1 MINGRCA
8 LILLSVILLVVGC
21 DSVSKNTDSV
31 SKNTDSD
38 GEMATGA
45 AEEGVEKDVL
55 LALEPGEIDWIGQQI
70 FQNECSGQFRCL
82 VHWNDGEAFPSLGIG
97 HFIWYPEGV
106 DEPFVESFPKL
117 VQYMAQRQALVPDW
131 LRQLEPFDAPW
142 PDKASFESVEN
153 SVKVAELREFL
164 AGTQGIQAEFIFRR
178 AKSSLTKIVESVPE
192 DRRAQ
197 LKTDLDVLSST
208 PGGIYALMDYVNFKG
223 EGLSGAERYND
234 EGWGLRQVLLAME
247 PNPGAATLERFREA
261 AARVLTRRA
270 ENAGNPIEKTRWLK
284 GWLKRLETYK
294 QPDDVTSSAEKSAK
308 N

>member
-1 MINGRCA
+1 MVSNVTRMVVLACMF
-8 LILLSVILLVVGC
+8 LLSGC
-21 DSVSKNTDSV
+21 NSGENGSEAGDLKEMSVAPEDIATDISIV
-31 SKNTDSD
+31 
-38 GEMATGA
+38 
-45 AEEGVEKDVL
+45 
-55 LALEPGEIDWIGQQI
+55 LEPGQLDWVGQKI
-70 FQNECSGQFRCL
+70 FQNECAGQFQCL
-82 VHWNDGEAFPSLGIG
+82 VHWNESEAFPSLGIG
-97 HFIWYPEGV
+97 HFIWYPEGIN
-106 DEPFVESFPKL
+106 ERFVESFPVL
-117 VQYMAQRQALVPDW
+117 VEYMKQRQLNIPAW
-131 LRQLEPFDAPW
+131 LRELEPFDAPW
-142 PDKASFESVEN
+142 ADKASFESVEN

-178 AKSSLTKIVESVPE
+178 AKSSLTKIAESVPE

-197 LKTDLDVLSST
+197 LKTDLDALSST

-223 EGLSGAERYND
+223 EGLSDAERYND

-247 PNPGAATLERFREA
+247 SNPGAATLERFREA

-270 ENAGNPIEKTRWLK
+270 DNAGNPIEKTRWLK